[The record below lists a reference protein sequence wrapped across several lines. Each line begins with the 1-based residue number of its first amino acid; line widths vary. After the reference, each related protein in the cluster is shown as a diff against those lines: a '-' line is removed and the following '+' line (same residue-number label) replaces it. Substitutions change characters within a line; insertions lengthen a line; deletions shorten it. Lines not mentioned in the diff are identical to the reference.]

1 VELTFR
7 LTRTRVLLVV
17 VVTALVSAGIA
28 VAVTGNSYTDAAGV
42 YHGCVNSVNGNMRVV
57 LPTDTC
63 KNNEVAID
71 WNQQGP
77 EGLQG
82 PKGDTGP
89 KGDKGDKGDTGLQGP
104 KGDTGPQGIQ
114 GVKGDTGA
122 QGLKGD
128 TGPQGVK
135 GDKGDTGATGA
146 QGPPG
151 PGSNLSVI
159 EVAKDV
165 SVGPLS
171 SQWLDVQCPA
181 DRIVVSGGFRTFNV
195 TVDASLHSGGTWGIF
210 TPSGQGNGWLV
221 HTSSV
226 VGGNVTVTANC
237 IKAT

>member
-1 VELTFR
+1 
-7 LTRTRVLLVV
+7 VLLVV

-28 VAVTGNSYTDAAGV
+28 VAVTSNGYTDAAGV

-57 LPTDTC
+57 LPSDVC

-77 EGLQG
+77 QGLQG
-82 PKGDTGP
+82 PKGDTGA
-89 KGDKGDKGDTGLQGP
+89 QGP
-104 KGDTGPQGIQ
+104 
-114 GVKGDTGA
+114 KGDTGA

-128 TGPQGVK
+128 TGPQGLQGVK
-135 GDKGDTGATGA
+135 GETGPQGLQGLKGDTGPPGPQGPQGLQGAKGDTGATGP

-151 PGSNLSVI
+151 PGTNLSVI

-171 SQWLDVQCPA
+171 SQWLDVQCPS
-181 DRIVVSGGFRTFNV
+181 DRTVISGGFRTFNV
-195 TVDASLHSGGTWGIF
+195 TVDASLHSGGTWGLF

-226 VGGNVTVTANC
+226 IGGNVTVTANC
-237 IKAT
+237 IKGI